1 MKSPFQKKTSGN
13 AYSDVDISS
22 PELNGDPRCRELER
36 KNCKPPECV
45 IPANSK
51 ATFKPTLA
59 KLQNEQKVIRT
70 EMGLR
75 NAKRK

>member
-1 MKSPFQKKTSGN
+1 MKSPFPRKTSGN

-22 PELNGDPRCRELER
+22 PELNGDTRCRELER

-59 KLQNEQKVIRT
+59 GLQKKQKFIHT
-70 EMGLR
+70 GMGLR
-75 NAKRK
+75 NAQRK